1 MRMIWRIPFGFGL
14 TSLAFFLF
22 GEEMASLD
30 DSFEGL
36 ERPTH
41 ADGLEFGEEEEEGAD
56 LLGDSSLDV
65 DYYAVLNVP
74 RTVRNIDFLFPLRR
88 IDGDAYGARA
98 FVVVGRCD

>member
-1 MRMIWRIPFGFGL
+1 
-14 TSLAFFLF
+14 
-22 GEEMASLD
+22 MASLD

-74 RTVRNIDFLFPLRR
+74 RTVRRIASHTRVRDIDRPRER
-88 IDGDAYGARA
+88 ERG
-98 FVVVGRCD
+98 